1 MGCGNA
7 KKDFENQM
15 MIFQLERAN
24 IQMERVN
31 NLKLLEEIDGYK
43 RQTNNIP
50 DYIEPGFDKEKNK
63 LMKNEISPL
72 VKGGNEIKSSKKR
85 TKRKTMVPRGR
96 KSKKLTYNGNN
107 D

>member
-50 DYIEPGFDKEKNK
+50 DYIEHGFYKEKNK
-63 LMKNEISPL
+63 LMKNETSPL
-72 VKGGNEIKSSKKR
+72 VKSGNEIKSSQKEEKE
-85 TKRKTMVPRGR
+85 KQWIQEVEKI
-96 KSKKLTYNGNN
+96 KN
-107 D
+107 